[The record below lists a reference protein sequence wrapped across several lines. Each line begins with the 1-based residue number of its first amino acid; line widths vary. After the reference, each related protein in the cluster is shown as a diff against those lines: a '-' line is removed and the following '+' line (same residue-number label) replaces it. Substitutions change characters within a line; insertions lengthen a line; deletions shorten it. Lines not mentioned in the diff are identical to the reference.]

1 MLPKYTPVTQML
13 PLIFKFLLLMWRV
26 KKKQQQ
32 QQQNQIKQ
40 NIRLTTEKTF
50 FFTASSVS
58 FLPNA
63 SSEM

>member
-26 KKKQQQ
+26 KKQQ

-40 NIRLTTEKTF
+40 NIRLTTEKNF

>member
-26 KKKQQQ
+26 KKKQ

>member
-13 PLIFKFLLLMWRV
+13 PLIFKFLLLMWHV
-26 KKKQQQ
+26 KKQQ

>member
-26 KKKQQQ
+26 KKQQ

-50 FFTASSVS
+50 FFTALSVS
-58 FLPNA
+58 FLPKA

>member
-13 PLIFKFLLLMWRV
+13 PLIFKFLLLIWHV
-26 KKKQQQ
+26 KKQ

>member
-13 PLIFKFLLLMWRV
+13 PLIFTFLLLMWHV
-26 KKKQQQ
+26 KKQ

>member
-26 KKKQQQ
+26 KKQ

>member
-26 KKKQQQ
+26 KKQQQ

>member
-26 KKKQQQ
+26 KKQQ

>member
-26 KKKQQQ
+26 KK

>member
-26 KKKQQQ
+26 KKQQ

-40 NIRLTTEKTF
+40 NICLTTEKTF

>member
-13 PLIFKFLLLMWRV
+13 PLIFKFILLMWRV
-26 KKKQQQ
+26 KKQQ

>member
-13 PLIFKFLLLMWRV
+13 PLIFKFLLLMWHV
-26 KKKQQQ
+26 KKQ